1 MKKRKFLVKKIAKA
15 IGTKKS
21 VTVKKGTRV

>member
-1 MKKRKFLVKKIAKA
+1 MKKRKFLVKKNAKA
-15 IGTKKS
+15 IGTKKC

>member
-1 MKKRKFLVKKIAKA
+1 MKKRKFLVQKTAKA
-15 IGTKKS
+15 IEIKKC